1 MKTFITSD
9 PKMYAF
15 ANSLLADVGF
25 FYLKKNQHDKAP
37 IASFQGKHKSDMY
50 INIK

>member
-1 MKTFITSD
+1 MNTFITSD

-15 ANSLLADVGF
+15 ANNLVADMRR
-25 FYLKKNQHDKAP
+25 FYHKKNQYDKAP
-37 IASFQGKHKSDMY
+37 MASFQGKHKSDMY